1 MPGTGTNVKGAV
13 VSTVTCAK
21 AGFCAAGGEYTE
33 SSGGLDGSG
42 AEQAFV
48 VDETNGVWGTA
59 IEVPGAAAL
68 NVAGDARLFDISCP
82 TAGFCAAAGFY
93 RDGELD
99 GHGFLVSEKNGVWG
113 KAMKV
118 PGVPA
123 VSGGFS
129 VVDFVTCTKPGW
141 CTAAGTDDD
150 FHENPHAFVA
160 NETNG
165 VWHKAVKIPNAP
177 ELDAFTCTAAGFCTA
192 GGIFAGGCPCQA
204 WVASEK
210 KGVWGKATVV
220 PGWWRSTTARV
231 PSPG

>member
-1 MPGTGTNVKGAV
+1 M
-13 VSTVTCAK
+13 
-21 AGFCAAGGEYTE
+21 
-33 SSGGLDGSG
+33 
-42 AEQAFV
+42 
-48 VDETNGVWGTA
+48 
-59 IEVPGAAAL
+59 
-68 NVAGDARLFDISCP
+68 
-82 TAGFCAAAGFY
+82 
-93 RDGELD
+93 
-99 GHGFLVSEKNGVWG
+99 SEKNGVWG

-129 VVDFVTCTKPGW
+129 VADFISCTKPGW
-141 CTAAGTDDD
+141 CAAAGTYDD
-150 FHENPHAFVA
+150 FHENSHAFVA

-192 GGIFAGGCPCQA
+192 GGTFAGGCPCQA

-220 PGWWRSTTARV
+220 PGLVAFNHGPSALAGLNSISCAKAGWCTAGGYYSDNHDNEHAFVVDEKSGVWRKAIKVSGAAALG
-231 PSPG
+231 PGEVYSVSCSAPGSCAAGG